1 MKNFLIGSLLVL
13 GMQSAQADIRLP
25 KAVLESIPGQTHEV
39 MYWCRNTKVLDSTH
53 SEDQISAYIIKT
65 AGYTGLR
72 VVIGRDVLS
81 VGLSDLDFQ
90 VLVNKKAVL
99 IDQRSGIKRKLP
111 VLSPQTYGFHIGSI
125 TAKNTD
131 MSLDFYRDQS
141 LDGNYACDLRIPS
154 LNINL
159 GVEQML
165 AVRP

>member
-1 MKNFLIGSLLVL
+1 MKNFLISSLLVL
-13 GMQSAQADIRLP
+13 GMQNAQADIGLP
-25 KAVLESIPGQTHEV
+25 KAVLESIPGHTHEV
-39 MYWCRNTKVLDSTH
+39 MYWCRNTKVFDSAYN
-53 SEDQISAYIIKT
+53 EDRISAYLIKT

-81 VGLSDLDFQ
+81 VGLPDLGFQ

-99 IDQRSGIKRKLP
+99 MDEQSGAKRKLS
-111 VLSPQTYGFHIGSI
+111 VISPQTYGFHIGSV

-131 MSLDFYRDQS
+131 MTLDFYRDQS